1 LHDRLTRIRISV
13 PMRNSAPLN
22 NQTPMDHSTVSE
34 LAAKLDVLLCVA
46 AAQVGKE
53 LSLAERAPLLSRLGL
68 DRNQIARVC
77 DTSADVVSVRLAE
90 ARRKTGRQKVA
101 KKRTPKRSKR

>member
-1 LHDRLTRIRISV
+1 MSLHT
-13 PMRNSAPLN
+13 
-22 NQTPMDHSTVSE
+22 QTTLADSIVSE
-34 LAAKLDVLLCVA
+34 LSAKLDVLVCLA

-77 DTSADVVSVRLAE
+77 DTRADVVSVRLAE
-90 ARRKTGRQKVA
+90 ARRKTSGKKVVKKGKA
-101 KKRTPKRSKR
+101 KGSAK